1 VRVRR
6 TSVDGRLWPA
16 CDGSVTFVIPALMI
30 LAAFVAASFCR
41 GSFWRFTAE
50 LDDARPA
57 NDACADIR
65 TAPLAT
71 MGKG

>member
-1 VRVRR
+1 VE
-6 TSVDGRLWPA
+6 GRLWPA
-16 CDGSVTFVIPALMI
+16 WDGSVTFVILELTI

-57 NDACADIR
+57 NDVVERETCVDVR
-65 TAPLAT
+65 TAP
-71 MGKG
+71 